1 MKVALINPNTSVA
14 ITETMVEIASA
25 TAGSGMKI
33 VGHTAGFGTALITN
47 AATLAHASEAV
58 AVMAPTLVGYDA
70 VIVAAFGDPGLAGLR
85 AALGIPVT
93 GIAEAGM
100 REAAKAGRSFAVV
113 TTTPALVDSIAET
126 AATYGHAGFLGTW
139 TTRGDPVQLTADSL
153 RLEACLAEAIEA
165 AVRESHAEA
174 IVIGGGPLAQAA
186 HALATTAPVPLIQP
200 IPAAVRLTRARLA
213 QAVAS

>member
-14 ITETMVEIASA
+14 ITETMVEIAAA
-25 TAGSGMKI
+25 TAGPGTRI

-47 AATLAHASEAV
+47 AATLARAAEAV
-58 AVMAPTLVGYDA
+58 AAMAPALAGYDA
-70 VIVAAFGDPGLAGLR
+70 VIVAAFGDPGLARLR
-85 AALGIPVT
+85 AALDIPVT

-100 REAAKAGRSFAVV
+100 REAAEGDRCFAVV
-113 TTTPALVDSIAET
+113 TTTPALVDSIAAT
-126 AATYGHAGFLGTW
+126 AAKHRHTGFLGTW
-139 TTRGDPVQLTADSL
+139 TTRGDPAELTADSL
-153 RLEACLAEAIEA
+153 RLEARLAEAVEA

-186 HALATTAPVPLIQP
+186 HALAATAPVPLIQP